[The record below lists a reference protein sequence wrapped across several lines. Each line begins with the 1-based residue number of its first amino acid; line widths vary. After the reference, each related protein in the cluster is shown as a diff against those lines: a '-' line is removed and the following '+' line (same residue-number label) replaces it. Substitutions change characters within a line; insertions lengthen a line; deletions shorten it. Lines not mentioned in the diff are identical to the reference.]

1 MTRAAL
7 VNTSIA
13 HSGTGSLPIA
23 NAPDGHSVCQT
34 DGLAR
39 CHRRL
44 AQLSLSA
51 SVLSGEH
58 RQRQRQLQDGGCSLL
73 VPHAALPKH
82 LCCGGT
88 CGGWLA
94 ERERLVLHIGAL
106 CAVHARDTAPHRA
119 EVVLMRA
126 GARASVAHDNHSSRR
141 RLGRRRTKRSESTV
155 TSMFVLLKR
164 IVQNSCI
171 RCRRAR
177 MCTTTSLKR
186 TLPPWRA
193 GAARPKP
200 RPQHIISKIARES
213 HAEGAWFAARIR
225 ARYSGQLRLLVDVCS
240 RVQASGG

>member
-141 RLGRRRTKRSESTV
+141 RLGRRRTKRSESTLTKHV
-155 TSMFVLLKR
+155 CSLETDCA
-164 IVQNSCI
+164 IHSCI

-193 GAARPKP
+193 GAARPK
-200 RPQHIISKIARES
+200 QY
-213 HAEGAWFAARIR
+213 W
-225 ARYSGQLRLLVDVCS
+225 
-240 RVQASGG
+240 